1 MSSRPPIYSVGL
13 HSAIQYSIVIIPTFY
28 IVLAQRYVSRFED
41 VISDDQFFR
50 IDTPR
55 LSIRV
60 LLVPIAMHELAIDA
74 RAGRVLKVVAKT
86 DLFRRHF
93 AH

>member
-1 MSSRPPIYSVGL
+1 M
-13 HSAIQYSIVIIPTFY
+13 IPTFY
-28 IVLAQRYVSRFED
+28 VVLAQRYVSRFED
-41 VISDDQFFR
+41 VISDDHLFR
-50 IDTPR
+50 FDNPR

-60 LLVPIAMHELAIDA
+60 LLVPIAMHELAINA
-74 RAGRVLKVVAKT
+74 RAGRVLKIVAKT